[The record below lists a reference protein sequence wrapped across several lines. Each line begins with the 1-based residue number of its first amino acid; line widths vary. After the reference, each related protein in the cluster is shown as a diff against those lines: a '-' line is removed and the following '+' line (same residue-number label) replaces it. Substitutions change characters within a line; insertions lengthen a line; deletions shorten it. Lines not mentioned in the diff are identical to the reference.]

1 MRLMLTLRHSPNSIL
16 PKDYEYLISSWI
28 YKTLWQSNTEFATWL
43 HNEGY
48 DFNDRKYKLF
58 TFSELMPERYETP
71 LNKGQFILKTG
82 PSVLILSFKIPDAF
96 QIFVAGLFRQGNFSL
111 GDRRHQVD
119 FSIEA
124 IETLAKPIFQ
134 PVMRFRLHK
143 PCLISQQ
150 TEEHKYAKYLHPEDA
165 DFAPLFFKNLLHKT
179 AAALQPTIPGVKMS
193 VEADADWRLR
203 ILSEPKRRMTTIKD
217 TRYIGYKFDFEI
229 AAPPA
234 LIETGYFAG
243 FGEKN
248 SNVGFGFVGV
258 LR

>member
-1 MRLMLTLRHSPNSIL
+1 MRLKLTLRHAPHCIL

-28 YKTLWQSNTEFATWL
+28 YNTLWQANTEFATWL

-48 DFNDRKYKLF
+48 DFNNRRYKLF

-71 LNKGQFILKTG
+71 RGKGQFILKTG

-96 QIFVAGLFRQGNFSL
+96 QHFVAGLFRQGSFSL

-119 FSIEA
+119 FTIEG

-150 TEEHKYAKYLHPEDA
+150 TEQDKHAQYLHPEDA
-165 DFAPLFFKNLLHKT
+165 NFTPLFFNNLLHKT

-193 VEADADWRLR
+193 VEADSNWKLR
-203 ILSEPKRRMTTIKD
+203 ILSEPKRRMTRIKG
-217 TRYIGYKFDFEI
+217 TKYIGYKFDFELE
-229 AAPPA
+229 APVA
-234 LIETGYFAG
+234 LMETGYFSG

-248 SNVGFGFVGV
+248 SSVGFGFAGV
-258 LR
+258 LK